1 MTPCRGNVMKLKLTQ
16 VITNNKQ
23 QLLFLFACLLL
34 FFFLFLFVFAF
45 LFFFCFLFFLV
56 NKVLTGFL
64 ARVLAQS
71 PGSNPGFDVSLSL

>member
-23 QLLFLFACLLL
+23 QLLFLFACLL
-34 FFFLFLFVFAF
+34 FFFLFLPFFLF
-45 LFFFCFLFFLV
+45 LFFCFFRLT
-56 NKVLTGFL
+56 KVLTGVL

-71 PGSNPGFDVSLSL
+71 PRLNPGFDVRLSL